1 MGLATVL
8 TLTACGILVQS
19 VRSQPPAEP
28 AGPAV
33 TPPADQTYVG
43 TKACTACH
51 FKQSM
56 AWKKTK
62 HATDAFAKLP
72 AKYKTDAT
80 CLICH
85 STGFGTATGFKDEA
99 STPTL
104 AGTTCEACH
113 GPGSKHVETAKPFA
127 NKKTLTAGRD
137 SLGPRHDLQGAAA
150 ERLHALPRDPGPQGT
165 SQVRQGVAR
174 LDRAASTRQAWIEK
188 PGLPGG
194 RIDVSGSFIFFWIG
208 NRSEIPVGAFGAK
221 RWLSMFSDRSQ
232 DQRR

>member
-1 MGLATVL
+1 MKVRRRVLVGLAMVVA
-8 TLTACGILVQS
+8 LTACGILVQS

-43 TKACTACH
+43 SKACSACH
-51 FKQSM
+51 FKQFM

-72 AKYKTDAT
+72 AKYKTDAS

-85 STGFGTATGFKDEA
+85 STGFGAATGFKDEA
-99 STPTL
+99 STPNL

-127 NKKTLTAGRD
+127 NKKTLTAEETATIRGTIYKV
-137 SLGPRHDLQGAAA
+137 LPQNV
-150 ERLHALPRDPGPQGT
+150 LHALPRDPSPQGT
-165 SQVRQGVAR
+165 SQVRQGV
-174 LDRAASTRQAWIEK
+174 
-188 PGLPGG
+188 
-194 RIDVSGSFIFFWIG
+194 VSW
-208 NRSEIPVGAFGAK
+208 
-221 RWLSMFSDRSQ
+221 
-232 DQRR
+232 

>member
-1 MGLATVL
+1 M
-8 TLTACGILVQS
+8 QS

-51 FKQSM
+51 FKQFM

-72 AKYKTDAT
+72 AKYKTDAS

-99 STPTL
+99 STPNL

-113 GPGSKHVETAKPFA
+113 GPGSKHVEAAKPFA
-127 NKKTLTAGRD
+127 TKKTLTAEEDQPRA
-137 SLGPRHDLQGAAA
+137 RHDLQGAAA
-150 ERLHALPRDPGPQGT
+150 ERVHALPRDPSPQGT
-165 SQVRQGVAR
+165 SQVRQGVVVSGIYCG
-174 LDRAASTRQAWIEK
+174 DMRQHWQ
-188 PGLPGG
+188 GRVG
-194 RIDVSGSFIFFWIG
+194 RIAGQRVVSTPSHRLRGVI
-208 NRSEIPVGAFGAK
+208 RYGAVDCFEPQASVT
-221 RWLSMFSDRSQ
+221 LLLSDRLQ
-232 DQRR
+232 GQ